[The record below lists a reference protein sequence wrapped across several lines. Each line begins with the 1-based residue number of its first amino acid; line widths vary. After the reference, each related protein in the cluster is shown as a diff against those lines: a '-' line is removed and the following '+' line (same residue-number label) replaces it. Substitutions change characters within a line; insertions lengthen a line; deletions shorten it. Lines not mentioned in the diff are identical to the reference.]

1 MSKRI
6 TDIHPAGGRWSGF
19 VAALLLSLP
28 GAALAQEAATAAA
41 APGRLAQ
48 LWTDLAS
55 LAEPGRIDPLSLG
68 LGVVLAL
75 LAMVLQVVATRRML
89 GRALSELTRL
99 GDSTERLLKGVLAEP
114 DGIHAWIGDR
124 EVRSRGLTALLDLS
138 DDSLPGFAA
147 VLARLTPQDSA
158 RLDLAVRRLRGEGQ
172 PFEMDLALRDGGRRI
187 RVAGLCPSRSEARVP
202 VALLLLND
210 LTPDLTAHTAPTSTA
225 TAADV
230 LRPEL
235 LDELLAA
242 PTQPAP
248 AEADGWF
255 GRMKAG
261 LAKSS
266 SRLTQGLGDL
276 FTKRK
281 LDDEALEDLEDLLI
295 TADLGV
301 NTAAKV
307 TGLLSKTRLGQ
318 DITADEIKTILA
330 DEITRI
336 LEPVAKPLEIDP
348 ARKPHVVLVVGV
360 NGAGKT
366 TTIGKLAMQHKQAG
380 RSVTLAAGDTFR
392 AAAVEQL
399 KVWGERTGC
408 PVIARDTGADP
419 AALAFDAVT
428 QSRQQ
433 GDDLLFIDTAGRLQN
448 KTDLM
453 AELGKVVRSIKKVDE
468 TAPHSVLLV
477 LDSTVGQNAHS
488 QVETFGEMVNVTGLV
503 LTKLDG
509 TARGGVLV
517 ALAEKF
523 GLPVHAIGVG
533 EQAADLRPFEARA
546 FANSL
551 VGLD

>member
-1 MSKRI
+1 
-6 TDIHPAGGRWSGF
+6 
-19 VAALLLSLP
+19 
-28 GAALAQEAATAAA
+28 
-41 APGRLAQ
+41 
-48 LWTDLAS
+48 
-55 LAEPGRIDPLSLG
+55 
-68 LGVVLAL
+68 
-75 LAMVLQVVATRRML
+75 
-89 GRALSELTRL
+89 
-99 GDSTERLLKGVLAEP
+99 
-114 DGIHAWIGDR
+114 
-124 EVRSRGLTALLDLS
+124 
-138 DDSLPGFAA
+138 
-147 VLARLTPQDSA
+147 
-158 RLDLAVRRLRGEGQ
+158 
-172 PFEMDLALRDGGRRI
+172 
-187 RVAGLCPSRSEARVP
+187 
-202 VALLLLND
+202 
-210 LTPDLTAHTAPTSTA
+210 
-225 TAADV
+225 
-230 LRPEL
+230 
-235 LDELLAA
+235 
-242 PTQPAP
+242 
-248 AEADGWF
+248 
-255 GRMKAG
+255 MKAG

-380 RSVTLAAGDTFR
+380 RTVTLAAGDTFR

-408 PVIARDTGADP
+408 PVIARDTGSDP

-551 VGLD
+551 VGLDTP